1 LRGRHTVH
9 VRIAC
14 AAGELDAAAVQAG
27 RVHAGRQRYTRRR
40 RGDRAAQQR
49 PKTAVYG
56 IHVATA
62 AVMLAIGVLL
72 LIA

>member
-1 LRGRHTVH
+1 VLRSNG
-9 VRIAC
+9 
-14 AAGELDAAAVQAG
+14 
-27 RVHAGRQRYTRRR
+27 
-40 RGDRAAQQR
+40 